1 MITHI
6 SIKDFAI
13 IETLEVDFHKG
24 LNIITGE
31 TGAGKSIIIE
41 AMNMALG
48 GRADKTYVRTGA
60 DKAIIQMVAS
70 QMNDESVLTREISSE
85 GKSLCKINGEI
96 VTLTQL
102 NEYCRTITDV
112 HGQYAHQS
120 LLNPDNHIKLVDAYD
135 KESIISTKKR
145 VAQLFDDYQEASK
158 RLSSLINETRENRRK
173 KEFMEYELNEITQAN
188 ISPGEDKLIEDQL
201 MYLRNKE
208 RIYQNFEI
216 SYGLARTDSRSAL
229 EILAD
234 IQKTLK
240 PISDMSRDAA
250 NLEDEFTDIYYRVED
265 LSTKI
270 RDAKDRIIFSDQE
283 LRDVTERD
291 DLLETIKRK
300 YGMSI
305 DEVLDHGQKL
315 EKDLLTIENMDSEI
329 ESLTLEKAR
338 IEEMLKEESARLTH
352 LRKTSANSLEEKIT
366 NELIDLNFQ
375 DAKLSIKVLKLPKY
389 TAEGV
394 DGIEFLIRT
403 NKGSELKPL
412 SKIASGGE
420 MSRIMLAFKSVI
432 GDYDDIPTMIFDEI
446 DSGISGATASVV
458 GKKLMEISQKHQIIS
473 ITHLPQIAAFGD
485 HHYRIIKT
493 SDDHMT
499 YTTIKPLSDRE
510 KVEEIARLLSGI
522 NISDTTV
529 KSARELIELAGKL

>member
-13 IETLEVDFHKG
+13 IEALEVDFHKG

-41 AMNMALG
+41 AMSMALG

-60 DKAIIQMVAS
+60 EKAIIQMVTS
-70 QMNDESVLTREISSE
+70 QMSDEFVLTREISSE
-85 GKSLCKINGEI
+85 GKNLCKINGEI
-96 VTLTQL
+96 VTLAQL
-102 NEYCRTITDV
+102 NEFCQKITDV

-120 LLNPDNHIKLVDAYD
+120 LLNPDNHIKLVDAYE
-135 KESIISTKKR
+135 KESINSTKKR
-145 VAQLFDDYQEASK
+145 VAQLYDDFQETNK
-158 RLSSLINETRENRRK
+158 RLATMIHETRENRRK
-173 KEFMEYELNEITQAN
+173 KDFMEYELNEINQAN
-188 ISPGEDKLIEDQL
+188 LTPGEDVQLQEQLI
-201 MYLRNKE
+201 YLRNKE

-216 SYGLARTDSRSAL
+216 AYGIARTDSRSAL
-229 EILAD
+229 EVLSD

-250 NLEDEFTDIYYRVED
+250 NLEDEFNDIYYRVED
-265 LSTKI
+265 LCTKI
-270 RDAKDRIIFSDQE
+270 RDAKDKIVFSDQD

-291 DLLETIKRK
+291 DFLETMKRK
-300 YGMSI
+300 FGMSI
-305 DEVLDHGQKL
+305 EEMIEYAQKI

-329 ESLTLEKAR
+329 DSLNLEKVR
-338 IEEMLKEESARLTH
+338 MEEMLQEESARLTH
-352 LRKTSANSLEEKIT
+352 LRKTSARSLEEKIT
-366 NELIDLNFQ
+366 AELVDLNFQ

-389 TAEGV
+389 TSDGV
-394 DGIEFLIRT
+394 DSVEFLIRT
-403 NKGSELKPL
+403 NKGSDLKPL

-432 GDYDDIPTMIFDEI
+432 GDYDGIPTMVFDEI

-485 HHYRIIKT
+485 HHYRIVKT
-493 SDDHMT
+493 TDEHMT
-499 YTTIKPLSDRE
+499 FTNIVPLNDKE

-529 KSARELIELAGKL
+529 KSARELIELAGKI

>member
-13 IETLEVDFHKG
+13 IEQLEVDFHKG

-60 DKAIIQMVAS
+60 DKAVIQMVTS
-70 QMNDESVLTREISSE
+70 QLNDETVLTREISSE
-85 GKSLCKINGEI
+85 GKNLCKINGDL
-96 VTLTQL
+96 VTLAQL
-102 NEYCRTITDV
+102 NDFCQKITDV

-120 LLNPDNHIKLVDAYD
+120 LLNPDNHIKLVDAYE
-135 KESIISTKKR
+135 KESITSAKKR
-145 VAQLFDDYQEASK
+145 VAQLYDDFQEAGK
-158 RLSSLINETRENRRK
+158 RLTSLVNETRENRRK
-173 KEFMEYELNEITQAN
+173 KDFMEFQLNEINQAN
-188 ISPGEDKLIEDQL
+188 LTPGEDNILEEQLI
-201 MYLRNKE
+201 YLRNKE
-208 RIYQNFEI
+208 QIYQNFEI
-216 SYGLARTDSRSAL
+216 AYGIARSDSGSAL
-229 EILAD
+229 EVLSD

-240 PISDMSRDAA
+240 PIAGLSRDAA

-265 LSTKI
+265 LCTKI
-270 RDAKDRIIFSDQE
+270 RDAKDKIVFSDQD
-283 LRDVTERD
+283 LREVAERD
-291 DLLETIKRK
+291 DFLQSIKRK
-300 YGMSI
+300 YDMSI
-305 DEVLDHGQKL
+305 EEMLDYGHKI
-315 EKDLLTIENMDSEI
+315 EKDLLTIENMDTEI
-329 ESLTLEKAR
+329 EGLTLEKVR
-338 IEEMLKEESARLTH
+338 IEEMLLEESNRLTH
-352 LRKTSANSLEEKIT
+352 LRKTSAKSLEEKIT
-366 NELIDLNFQ
+366 KELVDLNFQ
-375 DAKLSIKVLKLPKY
+375 DAKLSIRVQKLPRY
-389 TAEGV
+389 TCDGV
-394 DGIEFLIRT
+394 DSIEFLIRT

-432 GDYDDIPTMIFDEI
+432 GDYDGIPTMVFDEI

-458 GKKLMEISQKHQIIS
+458 GKKLMEISQKHQVIS

-485 HHYRIIKT
+485 HHYRIVKT

-499 YTTIKPLSDRE
+499 YTTIIPLNDKE

-522 NISDTTV
+522 SISDTTV
-529 KSARELIELAGKL
+529 KSAKEMITLAGKE

>member
-60 DKAIIQMVAS
+60 EKAIIQMVAS
-70 QMNDESVLTREISSE
+70 QMNDESILTREISSE
-85 GKSLCKINGEI
+85 GKNLCKINGEI
-96 VTLTQL
+96 VTLAQL

-120 LLNPDNHIKLVDAYD
+120 LLDPENHIKLVDAYE

-145 VAQLFDDYQEASK
+145 VAQLFDDYQETSK

-173 KEFMEYELNEITQAN
+173 KDFMEYELNEITQAN
-188 ISPGEDKLIEDQL
+188 ISPGEDKLIEEQL
-201 MYLRNKE
+201 LYLRNKE

-216 SYGLARTDSRSAL
+216 AYGIARTDSRSAL
-229 EILAD
+229 EVLSD

-240 PISDMSRDAA
+240 PISDLSRDAA

-270 RDAKDRIIFSDQE
+270 RDAKDRIVFSDQE

-291 DLLETIKRK
+291 DLLENIKRK

-305 DEVLDHGQKL
+305 EEVLDYGIKL
-315 EKDLLTIENMDSEI
+315 EKNLLTIENMDSEI
-329 ESLTLEKAR
+329 ESLNLEKSR
-338 IEEMLKEESARLTH
+338 IEEMLKEECARLTH
-352 LRKTSANSLEEKIT
+352 LRKTSASSLEEKIT

-375 DAKLSIKVLKLPKY
+375 DAKLSIKVQKLPKY
-389 TAEGV
+389 TVEGI

-403 NKGSELKPL
+403 NKGSDLKPL

-432 GDYDDIPTMIFDEI
+432 GDYDEIPTMIFDEI

-529 KSARELIELAGKL
+529 KSARELIEMAGKL

>member
-85 GKSLCKINGEI
+85 GKNLCKINGEI
-96 VTLTQL
+96 VTLAQL

-120 LLNPDNHIKLVDAYD
+120 LLNPENHIKLVDAYE
-135 KESIISTKKR
+135 KESITSTKKR
-145 VAQLFDDYQEASK
+145 VAQLFDDYQETSK

-173 KEFMEYELNEITQAN
+173 KDFMEYQLNEINQAN
-188 ISPGEDKLIEDQL
+188 IAPGEDKLLEEQL
-201 MYLRNKE
+201 LYLRNKE

-216 SYGLARTDSRSAL
+216 AYGIARTDSRSAL
-229 EILAD
+229 EVLSD

-240 PISDMSRDAA
+240 PISDLSRDAA

-265 LSTKI
+265 LCTKI
-270 RDAKDRIIFSDQE
+270 RDAKDRIVFSDQE

-300 YGMSI
+300 YNMSI
-305 DEVLDHGQKL
+305 EEILDFGQKL

-329 ESLTLEKAR
+329 ESLNLEKAR
-338 IEEMLKEESARLTH
+338 IEEMLKDECARLTH
-352 LRKTSANSLEEKIT
+352 LRKTSASSLEEKIT

-375 DAKLSIKVLKLPKY
+375 DAKLSIKVQKLPKY
-389 TAEGV
+389 TIDGV
-394 DGIEFLIRT
+394 DEIEFLIRT
-403 NKGSELKPL
+403 NKGSDLKPL

-485 HHYRIIKT
+485 HHFRIIKT
-493 SDDHMT
+493 TDDHMT

-529 KSARELIELAGKL
+529 KSARELIEMAGKL

>member
-70 QMNDESVLTREISSE
+70 QLNDESVLTREISSE

-96 VTLTQL
+96 VTLMQL

-120 LLNPDNHIKLVDAYD
+120 LLNPENHIKLVDAYE
-135 KESIISTKKR
+135 KESITSTKKR

-173 KEFMEYELNEITQAN
+173 KEFMEYELNEINQAN
-188 ISPGEDKLIEDQL
+188 ITPGEDKLVEEQL

-208 RIYQNFEI
+208 RIFQNLEI
-216 SYGLARTDSRSAL
+216 SYGLARTDSRSVL
-229 EILAD
+229 EVLAD
-234 IQKTLK
+234 IQKLLK

-250 NLEDEFTDIYYRVED
+250 NLEDEFKDIYYRIED
-265 LSTKI
+265 LCTKI
-270 RDAKDRIIFSDQE
+270 REAKDRIVFSDQD

-291 DLLETIKRK
+291 NLLESIKRK
-300 YGMSI
+300 YSMSI
-305 DEVLDHGQKL
+305 EEILDYGQKL
-315 EKDLLTIENMDSEI
+315 GKDLLAIENMDSEI
-329 ESLTLEKAR
+329 ESLDLEKAR
-338 IEEMLKEESARLTH
+338 IEEMLKEECARLTH
-352 LRKTSANSLEEKIT
+352 LRKTSASSLEEKIT

-375 DAKLSIKVLKLPKY
+375 DAKLSIKVQKLPKY
-389 TAEGV
+389 TVEGI

-485 HHYRIIKT
+485 HHFRIIKT

-499 YTTIKPLSDRE
+499 YTTIKPLSERE

-529 KSARELIELAGKL
+529 KSARELIEMAGKL

>member
-6 SIKDFAI
+6 SIRDFAI
-13 IETLEVDFHKG
+13 IEELEVDFHKG

-60 DKAIIQMVAS
+60 DKAVIQMVAS
-70 QMNDESVLTREISSE
+70 QMSEESVLTREISSE
-85 GKSLCKINGEI
+85 GKNLCRINGEI
-96 VTLTQL
+96 VTLAQL
-102 NEYCRTITDV
+102 NEYCRKITDV

-120 LLNPDNHIKLVDAYD
+120 LLNPENHIKLVDAYE

-145 VAQLFDDYQEASK
+145 VAQLFDDFQEAGK
-158 RLSSLINETRENRRK
+158 RLTTLINETRENRRK
-173 KEFMEYELNEITQAN
+173 KDFMEFELNEINKAN
-188 ISPGEDKLIEDQL
+188 LTPGEDKLLEEQL
-201 MYLRNKE
+201 IYLRNKE
-208 RIYQNFEI
+208 KIYQNFEI
-216 SYGLARTDSRSAL
+216 AYGIARSDSRSAL
-229 EILAD
+229 EVLSD

-240 PISDMSRDAA
+240 PIAGMSRDAA

-265 LSTKI
+265 LCSKI
-270 RDAKDRIIFSDQE
+270 RDAKDKIVFSDQD

-291 DLLETIKRK
+291 DVLETLKRK
-300 YGMSI
+300 YGMTIEEII
-305 DEVLDHGQKL
+305 DYGQKI
-315 EKDLLTIENMDSEI
+315 EKDLLAIENMDSEI
-329 ESLTLEKAR
+329 EGLTLEKAR
-338 IEEMLKEESARLTH
+338 IEEMLQEECARLTH
-352 LRKTSANSLEEKIT
+352 LRKTSARSLEEKIT
-366 NELIDLNFQ
+366 NELVDLSFQ
-375 DAKLSIKVLKLPKY
+375 DAKLSIKVLKMSKY
-389 TAEGV
+389 TSEGI
-394 DGIEFLIRT
+394 DSIEFLIRT
-403 NKGSELKPL
+403 NKGSDLKPL

-432 GDYDDIPTMIFDEI
+432 GDYDDIPTLVFDEI

-458 GKKLMEISQKHQIIS
+458 GKKLMEISQKHQVIS

-485 HHYRIIKT
+485 HHYRIVKT
-493 SDDHMT
+493 TDDHMT

>member
-60 DKAIIQMVAS
+60 DKAVIQMVAS
-70 QMNDESVLTREISSE
+70 QMNEEAVLTREISSE
-85 GKSLCKINGEI
+85 GKNLCKINGEI
-96 VTLTQL
+96 VTLAQL
-102 NEYCRTITDV
+102 NEFCRTITDV

-120 LLNPDNHIKLVDAYD
+120 LLNPENHIKLVDAYE

-145 VAQLFDDYQEASK
+145 VAQLFDDYQEAGR
-158 RLSSLINETRENRRK
+158 RLSSLISETRENRRK
-173 KEFMEYELNEITQAN
+173 KDFMEYELNEINQAN
-188 ISPGEDKLIEDQL
+188 LIPGEDVLLEEQL
-201 MYLRNKE
+201 VYLRNKE
-208 RIYQNFEI
+208 RIYQNFQI
-216 SYGLARTDSRSAL
+216 AYGIARSDSRSAL
-229 EILAD
+229 EVLSD

-240 PISDMSRDAA
+240 PIAELSRDAA

-265 LSTKI
+265 LCSKL
-270 RDAKDRIIFSDQE
+270 RDAKDKIIFSDQD

-291 DLLETIKRK
+291 DILETIKRK
-300 YGMSI
+300 YGMTIEEII
-305 DEVLDHGQKL
+305 DYGQKL
-315 EKDLLTIENMDSEI
+315 EKDLLSIENMDSEI
-329 ESLTLEKAR
+329 EGLNLEKAR
-338 IEEMLKEESARLTH
+338 IEEMLQEECARLTH
-352 LRKTSANSLEEKIT
+352 LRKTAARSLEEKIT
-366 NELIDLNFQ
+366 AELVDLNFQ
-375 DAKLSIKVLKLPKY
+375 DAKLTIKVLKLPKY
-389 TAEGV
+389 TS
-394 DGIEFLIRT
+394 DGIDSVEFLIRT
-403 NKGSELKPL
+403 NKGSDLKPL

-420 MSRIMLAFKSVI
+420 MSRIMLAFKCII
-432 GDYDDIPTMIFDEI
+432 GDYDDIPTMVFDEI

-458 GKKLMEISQKHQIIS
+458 GKKLMEISQKHQVIS
-473 ITHLPQIAAFGD
+473 ITHLPQIAAYGD
-485 HHYRIIKT
+485 HHYRIVKT
-493 SDDHMT
+493 TDDHMT

-529 KSARELIELAGKL
+529 KSARELIELAGKI